1 MWPFVMTRQD
11 PARNTY
17 EESPDE
23 LVETLKSS
31 KNDSGRKPKSTPS
44 RDALLQDHVRHLKF
58 LTEGPLPSRNFILP
72 LPYPPS
78 NTPISKSTWTH
89 IADLCIGARA
99 ETSALLVRTITE
111 PYVYSSS
118 VTIVEDKT
126 GAVARLTV
134 CNLEDSQIDPILPID
149 SVLAIKQ
156 PTWTRAPGGSY
167 YIRVDHP
174 SDLVCLDP
182 EDEKVPSS
190 WRKVQEVAPPDK
202 VASYKRE
209 GDMMFLKKKF
219 RKAREL

>member
-1 MWPFVMTRQD
+1 MARQG

-31 KNDSGRKPKSTPS
+31 EIDRGRKPRGTPS
-44 RDALLQDHVRHLKF
+44 RDALLQDHVRHLKL
-58 LTEGPLPSRNFILP
+58 LTEGPLPPKKFILP

-78 NTPISKSTWTH
+78 NTPIKFTRTH

-99 ETSALLVRTITE
+99 ETSVLLVRTITD
-111 PYVYSSS
+111 PYVYCSS

-134 CNLEDSQIDPILPID
+134 CNLEDSKIDPILPID

-182 EDEKVPSS
+182 EDEEVPSP
-190 WRKVQEVAPPDK
+190 WRKVQEVAPPNK

-219 RKAREL
+219 RKAHEL